1 MKDVVYQEEE
11 EIHKLKIELAETQRD
26 RDMLA
31 NELERSR
38 NEMKEEMSLPLA
50 SANVNDSGVV
60 DEETMEFLRSEKAR
74 LIAENEHLLK
84 SNVHLGT
91 LQQIVWEEENE
102 VNDLNSEHV
111 MKKLIEQLDNTKRE
125 NQELNKKLTSD
136 SPTGRKGFG
145 FAGTETK
152 TTATS
157 PVKENIQMVL
167 SPVEV
172 QSLKQA
178 NTKLKQELDQ
188 LRKEKEKF
196 KRDLLK
202 IQQTKVVFCYYT
214 IYALL
219 S

>member
-111 MKKLIEQLDNTKRE
+111 MTKLIEQLDNTKRE

-152 TTATS
+152 ATATS